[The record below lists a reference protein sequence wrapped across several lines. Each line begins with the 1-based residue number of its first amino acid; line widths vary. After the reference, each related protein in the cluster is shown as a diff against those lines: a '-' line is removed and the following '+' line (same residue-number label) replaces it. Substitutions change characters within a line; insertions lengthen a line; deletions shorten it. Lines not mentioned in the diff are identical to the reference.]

1 MSGKKWPRL
10 PVLQDL
16 PLVGSA
22 QALRPPKRPTCCDLH
37 GGAAARRD
45 EWVGKGKSN
54 VAIVVPNPDF
64 SAKPLML
71 GLKLTAAYIVYA
83 TRCGAGTVPLEGKH
97 FMACR
102 SYLALPPEVDTVVV
116 LGERAWYAVTGRKTL
131 PRSSGSVTLECGGR
145 TVRAVLVDE
154 DAGQNRFALKEAR
167 NRVKKEHAG
176 APAYRYAP
184 ITEAMVRISPSAVAF
199 DFETYGKLWDPDF
212 RSVSVS
218 LAIRDPEEPNT
229 IVAYTWDGDGPAWLP
244 KVLADPSIV
253 KVAHNAVYDTRVAL
267 RVYGV
272 FTENIEDTLVMRKL
286 INPDG
291 DGSLDALA
299 EICGFNSHKWVADLN
314 LEAAILA
321 AKTLNLKTL
330 KGREKSFAAHVTK
343 LPEYLRDLYVSEFTR
358 QFDNPIPKEDLG
370 LSKVFAYMNPEVRDE
385 YNALDSYTTLVAY
398 EHFTR
403 ALTQGPLATFYETH
417 VKPAAK
423 AVFRMALTGVQVDP
437 VRIERTVLAIA
448 KEADTR
454 LENFVEAWGCN
465 PNARN
470 DLLATARKLK
480 LLKKDDKSLDKKVLK
495 ALDHP
500 FAKDLLGYRKVKKRL
515 DAAIGVYEACWDTDS
530 RIRPS
535 FNMAGTRT
543 GRLSCFTGDT
553 PVLTSR
559 GEVPIC
565 EVRAGDLVWAHTETW
580 ERVDALLY
588 QGVSDVWRYHL
599 SDGSTVTCTPD
610 HRFQGIDGEW
620 RTIDEYLHETS
631 GQRGLLRASDC
642 DVPGPTEQGC
652 DEPSD
657 VGGVRVLRSERVGY
671 APVYDLMVQRS
682 HSFTVRGVYAHN
694 CSSPNLQNIP
704 KPGEGDEWSEMIRAS
719 FTPGPG
725 MTLIQIDYSQVEL
738 VVMAHLAGDRKAM
751 QAIKAGSFHMDTARM
766 VVPLA
771 LKIPVEQVNDSH
783 KKIGKACNFAWL
795 YGASDK
801 KIAEMLGVDEATAKK
816 CRKRVFSY
824 FAQVGKYIE
833 RVHMKASEQ
842 GFVRTIFRGDA
853 ARFRVLYDFGASN
866 RSLVGSAK
874 RKSFNT
880 IIQGSANDVCLQALV
895 RLDKWFQENPEMGK
909 IVLSIHDALLFEV
922 PTHLASYV
930 TKVACDM
937 MIQDVGFPVSVEAE
951 MGPDWSDQ
959 VVWKPDAEPETP
971 ASPILH

>member
-16 PLVGSA
+16 PLVGSE

-272 FTENIEDTLVMRKL
+272 FVENIEDTLVMRKL

-403 ALTQGPLATFYETH
+403 ALAHGPLATFYETH

-454 LENFVEAWGCN
+454 LENFVEAWWCN

-515 DAAIGVYEACWDTDS
+515 DAAIGVYEACWETDS

-543 GRLSCFTGDT
+543 GRLSC
-553 PVLTSR
+553 S
-559 GEVPIC
+559 
-565 EVRAGDLVWAHTETW
+565 A
-580 ERVDALLY
+580 
-588 QGVSDVWRYHL
+588 
-599 SDGSTVTCTPD
+599 
-610 HRFQGIDGEW
+610 
-620 RTIDEYLHETS
+620 
-631 GQRGLLRASDC
+631 
-642 DVPGPTEQGC
+642 
-652 DEPSD
+652 
-657 VGGVRVLRSERVGY
+657 
-671 APVYDLMVQRS
+671 
-682 HSFTVRGVYAHN
+682 
-694 CSSPNLQNIP
+694 PNLQNIP

-833 RVHMKASEQ
+833 RVHMKAAEQ
-842 GFVRTIFRGDA
+842 GFVRTIFRGDP

-866 RSLVGSAK
+866 RSVVGSAK

-937 MIQDVGFPVSVEAE
+937 MIQDVGFPVSVEAD

-971 ASPILH
+971 ASPVLH

>member
-16 PLVGSA
+16 PLVGSE
-22 QALRPPKRPTCCDLH
+22 QALRPPKSPTCCDLH

-54 VAIVVPNPDF
+54 TAIVVPNPDF

-102 SYLALPPEVDTVVV
+102 SYLALPPEVDTLVV

-176 APAYRYAP
+176 APPYRYAP
-184 ITEAMVRISPSAVAF
+184 ITEAMVRSSPSAVAF

-218 LAIRDPEEPNT
+218 LAIRDPEDPNT

-244 KVLADPSIV
+244 GVLADPSIV

-267 RVYGV
+267 RAYGV
-272 FTENIEDTLVMRKL
+272 FTENVEDTLVMRKL

-343 LPEYLRDLYVSEFTR
+343 LPEYLRELYVTEFTR

-403 ALTQGPLATFYETH
+403 ALSQGPLATFYETH

-470 DLLATARKLK
+470 DLLAIARKLK

-543 GRLSCFTGDT
+543 GRLSC
-553 PVLTSR
+553 
-559 GEVPIC
+559 
-565 EVRAGDLVWAHTETW
+565 
-580 ERVDALLY
+580 
-588 QGVSDVWRYHL
+588 
-599 SDGSTVTCTPD
+599 
-610 HRFQGIDGEW
+610 
-620 RTIDEYLHETS
+620 
-631 GQRGLLRASDC
+631 
-642 DVPGPTEQGC
+642 
-652 DEPSD
+652 
-657 VGGVRVLRSERVGY
+657 
-671 APVYDLMVQRS
+671 
-682 HSFTVRGVYAHN
+682 
-694 CSSPNLQNIP
+694 SSPNLQNIP

-725 MTLIQIDYSQVEL
+725 MTLVQIDYSQVEL

-771 LKIPVEQVNDSH
+771 LKIPVEEVNDSH

-833 RVHMKASEQ
+833 RVHMKAAEQ
-842 GFVRTIFRGDA
+842 GFVRTIFRGDP

-895 RLDKWFQENPEMGK
+895 RLDKWFQENPEMGR

-971 ASPILH
+971 TSPVLH